1 MSGAYFLCREILVS
15 IACVGYGGIKMEN
28 KRLPLNLQFFADD
41 SNDDTDIQDNQDNKD
56 DNSDEKVELTN
67 EELQKKIEAESDR
80 KLNSAL
86 EKKQKEWEQ
95 QQEQAIQKALE
106 EKERLSKLSEKE
118 RKQEEMTKKE
128 KELADREAEIN
139 RRILR
144 SDAVDAL
151 QEKELPSDFADF
163 LLADNAENTLNN
175 INEFKKAFDNA
186 VNAAVKEK
194 LRQDT
199 PKTGSGTMK
208 GNAPSVAQLAQENR
222 IIK

>member
-1 MSGAYFLCREILVS
+1 MN
-15 IACVGYGGIKMEN
+15 ME
-28 KRLPLNLQFFADD
+28 KGPLKLDLQFFADD
-41 SNDDTDIQDNQDNKD
+41 TEESADDSRTEETKD
-56 DNSDEKVELTN
+56 SSEKVELTS

-106 EKERLSKLSEKE
+106 EKDRLSKLSEKE

-139 RRILR
+139 RRLLF
-144 SDAVDAL
+144 SEVVHVF
-151 QEKELPSDFADF
+151 QELELLSRFDDF
-163 LLADNAENTLNN
+163 LLADNAENTLKN
-175 INEFKKAFDNA
+175 IQENKKSVDEY

-194 LRQDT
+194 LRHLT
-199 PKTGSGTMK
+199 PKTGSGTTK
-208 GNAPSVAQLAQENR
+208 NDAPSFAEL
-222 IIK
+222 

>member
-1 MSGAYFLCREILVS
+1 MLKEKG
-15 IACVGYGGIKMEN
+15 
-28 KRLPLNLQFFADD
+28 PLKLDLQFFAEEDTEESTDNTQTEETED
-41 SNDDTDIQDNQDNKD
+41 S
-56 DNSDEKVELTN
+56 SEKVELTS

-151 QEKELPSDFADF
+151 QEKELPSTFADF
-163 LLADNAENTLNN
+163 LLADDAENTLNN
-175 INEFKKAFDNA
+175 INEFKKSFDEA

-199 PKTGSGTMK
+199 PKTGSGTTK
-208 GNAPSVAQLAQENR
+208 SDAPSVAELAKENR

>member
-1 MSGAYFLCREILVS
+1 MLKKKG
-15 IACVGYGGIKMEN
+15 
-28 KRLPLNLQFFADD
+28 PLKLDLQFFAE
-41 SNDDTDIQDNQDNKD
+41 DDTEEPTDNTETEETED
-56 DNSDEKVELTN
+56 SSEKVELTS

-95 QQEQAIQKALE
+95 QQEEAIQKALE
-106 EKERLSKLSEKE
+106 EKERLSKLTEKE

-208 GNAPSVAQLAQENR
+208 GN
-222 IIK
+222 

>member
-1 MSGAYFLCREILVS
+1 MLKE
-15 IACVGYGGIKMEN
+15 
-28 KRLPLNLQFFADD
+28 KRPLKLDLQFFAEEDTEESTDNTQTEETED
-41 SNDDTDIQDNQDNKD
+41 SP
-56 DNSDEKVELTN
+56 EKLELTS

-106 EKERLSKLSEKE
+106 EKDRLSKLSEKE

-151 QEKELPSDFADF
+151 QEKELPSTFADF
-163 LLADNAENTLNN
+163 LLADNAENTLKN
-175 INEFKKAFDNA
+175 INEFKKSFDES

-199 PKTGSGTMK
+199 PKTGSGTTK
-208 GNAPSVAQLAQENR
+208 NDAPSVAELAKENR